1 MPENTPLIPPI
12 NPPQPK
18 PPEVDV
24 SLSIVESAE
33 RMISPKPDGEA
44 ESEAELSKELDNLTP
59 EEPGNETLRAMEK

>member
-12 NPPQPK
+12 NPLRPK

-44 ESEAELSKELDNLTP
+44 ESEKKFEEELKSG
-59 EEPGNETLRAMEK
+59 EPRVKQ

>member
-1 MPENTPLIPPI
+1 MPESTPLIPPI
-12 NPPQPK
+12 NPPAPK

-44 ESEAELSKELDNLTP
+44 ESEKKLTEELEKAGA
-59 EEPGNETLRAMEK
+59 PGNETLRAMEK

>member
-1 MPENTPLIPPI
+1 MHENAPLIPPI
-12 NPPQPK
+12 NPPPPK

-44 ESEAELSKELDNLTP
+44 ESEAEFEKNLEAACTP
-59 EEPGNETLRAMEK
+59 